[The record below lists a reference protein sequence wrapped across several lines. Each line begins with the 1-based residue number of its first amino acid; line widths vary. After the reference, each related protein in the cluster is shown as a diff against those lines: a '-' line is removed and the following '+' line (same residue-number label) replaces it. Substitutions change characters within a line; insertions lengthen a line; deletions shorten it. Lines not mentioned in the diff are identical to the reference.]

1 MYIVISGGGVVGFNI
16 ASLLAEE
23 AHEVVVVEQS
33 AASLDKIRS
42 QLDVKTI
49 RGNAATPKVLR
60 EAEANRAD
68 LMLAVTNSD
77 ETNMVACFIA
87 KELGAKRT
95 AARVRNPE
103 YSGYFLTPAKS
114 PTSARKIIRPKSL
127 GVDIFINPEVEVA
140 NEILA
145 ILGSVHSTPVEN
157 FADGLVQ
164 IREFRVEGEALVDKK
179 LTDITLPKPGVIAA
193 VVRAEGAITPDAET
207 VIQAGDSVHVI
218 AHRDNMDELGKVFTK
233 PQRPAKKVVILG
245 GGRVGLMVAE
255 ELHSRGAMVKIIE
268 SEAKRAREIAA
279 NLEGPEIIEGDG
291 TDRNMLLEQGVP
303 SADAF
308 VADTQNDELDILA
321 CALAKRLG
329 VPRSLTVVNNPNYI
343 PLAEAVGIDVA
354 GSPTL
359 LAARRIAHFVLHG
372 GAIRAALL
380 EGKELE
386 AIEFVV
392 NPGAGI
398 AGKKAAES
406 GLPKSVVAGAIVHNG
421 RAVIPPAD
429 HTIISGDHVIVVS
442 PHSAIHDVED
452 LFK

>member
-1 MYIVISGGGVVGFNI
+1 MYIIIAGGGVVGFNI

-23 AHEVVVVEQS
+23 EHDVVVVEQS
-33 AASLDKIRS
+33 AASLEKIRS

-60 EAEANRAD
+60 EAEANRTD
-68 LMLAVTNSD
+68 LVLAVTNND
-77 ETNMVACFIA
+77 ETNMVTCFIA

-95 AARVRNPE
+95 AARIRNPE

-140 NEILA
+140 KEIIA
-145 ILGSVHSTPVEN
+145 ILSSVHSTPVEH

-164 IREFRVEGEALVDKK
+164 IREFRVEGEALVNKK
-179 LTDITLPKPGVIAA
+179 LTDIALPQPGVIAA
-193 VVRAEGAITPDAET
+193 VVRAQGVVTPDAET
-207 VIQAGDSVHVI
+207 VIEAGDSVHVM
-218 AHRDNMDELGKVFTK
+218 AHRDYMDELGKVFTR
-233 PQRPAKKVVILG
+233 PQRPAKKVIILG
-245 GGRVGLMVAE
+245 GGRVGLLVAE
-255 ELHSRGAMVKIIE
+255 ELHNRGAMVKVIE
-268 SEAKRAREIAA
+268 GDPKHAREIAA
-279 NLEGPEIIEGDG
+279 NLEGPDIIQGDG

-308 VADTQNDELDILA
+308 VADTENDELDILA

-354 GSPTL
+354 GSPAL

-372 GAIRAALL
+372 GAIHAALL

-386 AIEFVV
+386 AVEFVV
-392 NPGAGI
+392 NPGANI
-398 AGKKAAES
+398 VGKKVAES
-406 GLPKSVVAGAIVHNG
+406 DLPEAAVVGAIVHNG
-421 RAVIPPAD
+421 RVILPPGD
-429 HTIISGDHVIVVS
+429 HTIVSGDHVVVVS
-442 PHSAIHDVED
+442 LHSAIHDVEN